1 MGIVKKYDRIEFE
14 LISPLA
20 VGSGENKATD
30 KDIVRDSSGQP
41 YIPGS
46 TLAGIYRSLFNDDTA
61 NKYFGRVPTEKEM
74 KQASEEGR
82 NVFTDSRIIVYDAH
96 IKTGDEKNPVVTKRD
111 MVALDEYKTA
121 VPGAKFDFEIL
132 EPGVKFVTYIEQNI
146 ELPKKLSENEE
157 SVEGLKSAEDK
168 KIEDGLIKENQFVI
182 NEIADAWMKGKIVIG
197 AKTGRGY
204 GRTKGIA
211 RQSVMYDL
219 TDPVQVERWLDFDMY
234 ADDWEPDKTDER
246 GHETSISD
254 LKVSGDKNNEKIQ
267 MLAEE
272 KTCTITLGLRQQG
285 GISIRQYSTETGEAD
300 YQQLTSQALPER
312 ADEGKEDV
320 NMGVPVIPGTSWA
333 GAFRAQMGKLD
344 SEFKKEGRLAGEF
357 FGKAKNNSKDK
368 SVEGNKTR
376 IGFSESRITKGRWV
390 SYTRNAIDRFTG
402 GTIDGALYS
411 EKTYYNGE
419 TELTISCDFSKRG
432 KDTVSGQDR
441 KRFAKAMAAAI
452 LDLDG
457 GYMAVGGL
465 TAVGRGLFKVN
476 RISVDGDTILDRNGD
491 MEKDIGAVS
500 VYQKLVKAVAGKE
513 DE

>member
-1 MGIVKKYDRIEFE
+1 MRIVKKYYRIEFQ

-20 VGSGENKATD
+20 VGSGENKMTD

-46 TLAGIYRSLFNDDTA
+46 TLAGIYRNLFNSETA
-61 NKYFGRVPTEKEM
+61 KEYFGRELTEKEIE
-74 KQASEEGR
+74 QSSIEGK
-82 NVFTDSRIIVYDAH
+82 NMLTDSRIIVYDAH
-96 IKTGDEKNPVVTKRD
+96 IKFGDEKMNKITKRD
-111 MVALDEYKTA
+111 MVALDDYKTA
-121 VPGAKFDFEIL
+121 VTGAKFDFEIL

-146 ELPKKLSENEE
+146 ELPKKNSEDEE
-157 SVEGLKSAEDK
+157 SAEELKRVENK
-168 KIEDGLIKENQFVI
+168 KIEEDQFVI

-204 GRTKGIA
+204 GRTKGSA
-211 RQSVMYDL
+211 RRSVMYDL
-219 TDPVQVERWLDFDMY
+219 TDHVRMEKWLDFDMY
-234 ADDWEPDKTDER
+234 ADEWEADKTDAR
-246 GHETSISD
+246 CHETSISD
-254 LKVSGDKNNEKIQ
+254 LKASGEKNDKMLR

-272 KTCTITLGLRQQG
+272 KTCTIILELRQQG

-300 YQQLTSQALPER
+300 YQQLTSQALPDQ
-312 ADEGKEDV
+312 ADERKEDV
-320 NMGVPVIPGTSWA
+320 NKGVPVIPGTSWA

-344 SEFKKEGRLAGEF
+344 PEFKKEGRLAEEF

-368 SVEGNKTR
+368 SAEGSKTR

-390 SYTRNAIDRFTG
+390 NYTRNTIDRFTG

-419 TELTISCDFSKRG
+419 TELTITCDFSKRG
-432 KDTVSGQDR
+432 KDAVSRKNR

-476 RISVDGDTILDRNGD
+476 KISVDGDMILDRNGD
-491 MEKDIGAVS
+491 MEKDIGAAS
-500 VYQKLVKAVAGKE
+500 VYQKLVKTVAGKE

>member
-1 MGIVKKYDRIEFE
+1 MRIVKKYYRIEFE
-14 LISPLA
+14 LTSPLA
-20 VGSGENKATD
+20 VGSGENKMTD

-46 TLAGIYRSLFNDDTA
+46 TLAGIYRSLFNDEAA
-61 NKYFGRVPTEKEM
+61 NKYFGRELAKEEMEK
-74 KQASEEGR
+74 ASEEGR
-82 NVFTDSRIIVYDAH
+82 NMLTDSSIIVYDAH
-96 IKTGDEKNPVVTKRD
+96 IKVGDEKKSVVTKRD

-121 VPGAKFDFEIL
+121 VTGAKFDFEIL

-146 ELPKKLSENEE
+146 ELSEKTSENEE
-157 SVEGLKSAEDK
+157 CTEELKSAEDEK
-168 KIEDGLIKENQFVI
+168 IKEHQFVI

-211 RQSVMYDL
+211 RQSVLYDL
-219 TDPVQVERWLDFDMY
+219 TDPVQMENWLDFDMY
-234 ADDWEPDKTDER
+234 ADDWGPDKTDER
-246 GHETSISD
+246 RHETSISD
-254 LKVSGDKNNEKIQ
+254 LKVSGEKNNEKIQ

-272 KTCTITLGLRQQG
+272 KMCTITLELRQQG
-285 GISIRQYSTETGEAD
+285 GISIRQYSTEAGEAD
-300 YQQLTSQALPER
+300 YQQLTSQVLPDQ

-344 SEFKKEGRLAGEF
+344 PEFKKEGRLAGEF
-357 FGKAKNNSKDK
+357 FGKAKNNSNDK
-368 SVEGNKTR
+368 SAEGSKTR
-376 IGFSESRITKGRWV
+376 IGFSESRITRGKWV

-432 KDTVSGQDR
+432 KDAVSRKNR
-441 KRFAKAMAAAI
+441 KRFAKAMAATI

-465 TAVGRGLFKVN
+465 TAVGRGLFKAN
-476 RISVDGDTILDRNGD
+476 KISVDGDTILDRNGD
-491 MEKDIGAVS
+491 LEKDVDAAS

-513 DE
+513 DK

>member
-1 MGIVKKYDRIEFE
+1 MGIVKKYYRIEFE

-20 VGSGENKATD
+20 VGSGENKMTD
-30 KDIVRDSSGQP
+30 KDIVRDSSRQP

-61 NKYFGRVPTEKEM
+61 KEYFGRELTKEEMEK
-74 KQASEEGR
+74 ASEEGR
-82 NVFTDSRIIVYDAH
+82 NMLTDSRIIVYDAH
-96 IKTGDEKNPVVTKRD
+96 IKSGDEKNSVVTKRD

-121 VPGAKFDFEIL
+121 VAGAKFDFEIL
-132 EPGVKFVTYIEQNI
+132 ESGVKFVTYIEQNI
-146 ELPKKLSENEE
+146 ELPKKFSGNEDSAE
-157 SVEGLKSAEDK
+157 KPESAEDK
-168 KIEDGLIKENQFVI
+168 KIKDAVIKEDQFVI

-312 ADEGKEDV
+312 ANEGKEDV

-476 RISVDGDTILDRNGD
+476 KISVDGDTILDRNGD
-491 MEKDIGAVS
+491 LEKDVDAAS